1 MKVNIVDVNDIS
13 KQYGVSIATVQRL
26 LDIGILEGVENETQA
41 IQRLVDSICLYSIG
55 LDVGMIKKYILLK
68 NSNRNTS
75 KERIEILEQ
84 ARKDNL
90 NNMHAS
96 KKTLDCIECIL
107 KEVD

>member
-1 MKVNIVDVNDIS
+1 MDVNNIS
-13 KQYGVSIATVQRL
+13 KQYGVSPDIVEEL
-26 LDIGILEGVENETQA
+26 LNIGILDDVQEESQVM
-41 IQRLVDSICLYSIG
+41 QRIADSICLYSIG